1 MFSPGIEKLLSA
13 FVHNR
18 HDRIDVM
25 GGATA
30 VTGQDD
36 GCQPDL
42 EFLAVFP
49 DVDMGWLATIKAAE
63 QE

>member
-1 MFSPGIEKLLSA
+1 
-13 FVHNR
+13 
-18 HDRIDVM
+18 M